1 MPAPPL
7 LVRPRLRPPR
17 SQDKKSKDEKRA
29 AKAAKAAAKAD
40 KKDSKKR
47 TEDASGDDTSA
58 GAADAPSDM
67 AVEAEPAAE
76 LPEGALDRF
85 QMDASVKGALRKQ
98 GIEELFPIQARTYDS
113 ILKGIDVVGRART
126 GQGKTLAFALP
137 VIEAMRAESAA
148 AGPARGFRE
157 PRVLVLAPTRELAK
171 QVAGEFEKFSSVVR
185 LRTLC
190 VYGGAA
196 YEPQERALREGVDI
210 VIGTPGRMK
219 DHLERGKLKLGSLK
233 FRILD
238 EADEMLNMGFVE
250 DIETILGH
258 KDVPDTV
265 QTLLFSATMPTWV
278 KQIASKFLRQGPSQT
293 TIDLVG
299 NSKAH
304 ASSDVRHCAIRFQ
317 WANRATVVKD
327 VVSCYGPGDGQ
338 VVVFA
343 DTKNDASEM
352 SDTLATLGARA
363 LHGDVP
369 QGQREVTMA
378 AFRKKQFRVLVAT
391 DVAARGL
398 DVNGIEL
405 VVQLDPPKVR
415 AAPRGARAALARP
428 RTTLISGFH

>member
-1 MPAPPL
+1 MLA
-7 LVRPRLRPPR
+7 RPRLRPPR

-196 YEPQERALREGVDI
+196 YEPQERALREGVEEKLRGSGVELEESMIRSNALVARVDELQ
-210 VIGTPGRMK
+210 RMQVG
-219 DHLERGKLKLGSLK
+219 LERMADKEGLRRAGPHQPHQ
-233 FRILD
+233 RLD
-238 EADEMLNMGFVE
+238 G
-250 DIETILGH
+250 
-258 KDVPDTV
+258 
-265 QTLLFSATMPTWV
+265 
-278 KQIASKFLRQGPSQT
+278 
-293 TIDLVG
+293 
-299 NSKAH
+299 
-304 ASSDVRHCAIRFQ
+304 
-317 WANRATVVKD
+317 
-327 VVSCYGPGDGQ
+327 
-338 VVVFA
+338 
-343 DTKNDASEM
+343 
-352 SDTLATLGARA
+352 LGACERR
-363 LHGDVP
+363 VP
-369 QGQREVTMA
+369 KHLFGHA
-378 AFRKKQFRVLVAT
+378 
-391 DVAARGL
+391 
-398 DVNGIEL
+398 
-405 VVQLDPPKVR
+405 
-415 AAPRGARAALARP
+415 
-428 RTTLISGFH
+428 